1 MLFGAEQVALRS
13 RSITRAREIL
23 LSVRDLDLPTAKKIF
38 DFLVKLYDGEDHFYR
53 AALNIACGTDPERR
67 KIILADFDKHF
78 PEWNDKVAD
87 LVWELRPASVLP
99 RLGKLLE
106 DPKLTPAQKGRIV
119 DILAVN
125 DDRTAGKTLLSLIG
139 REVAPEVRSG
149 GIEKV
154 RRFIATKGDN

>member
-99 RLGKLLE
+99 RLGKLLS
-106 DPKLTPAQKGRIV
+106 DPKLTAAQKARVV
-119 DILAVN
+119 DIIASN
-125 DDRTAGKTLLSLIG
+125 DDLAAGRTMLDVLKSDA
-139 REVAPEVRSG
+139 APEVKARA
-149 GIEKV
+149 IES
-154 RRFIATKGDN
+154 